1 MKRNIVVFVIIAPLM
16 AVMLSLAKAYYYFDV
31 WQYEGE
37 DVVFQVQPGEG
48 FSSINHRLDRA
59 GLIGSTKV
67 FYRYCQLKNLMTKF
81 KSGHYEIPT
90 GSTMRDI
97 INLLLYGRPITV
109 ELTIPE
115 GKNFYEIAALLE
127 ANGFISKAQ
136 DFVKLARDPAMLR
149 QLNITNETVEGYLYP
164 DTYKFDP
171 HQSAA
176 QIMRVMVEEFR
187 QKTKSLDY
195 SKSTLTPEQ
204 VLILASVVE
213 KETGARAERSRI
225 AGVFF
230 NRLKK
235 KMRLQSD
242 PTTIYGIWEQ
252 FKGNLKKEHL
262 QEVTPY
268 NTYRI
273 NGLPKG
279 PICNPGLDAIRA
291 VLTPERHDYLY
302 FVSKNDGTHVFTK
315 TYAEHLQAVEIWQV
329 TRQNREGKSWRQMK
343 QN

>member
-1 MKRNIVVFVIIAPLM
+1 MKKNVLIFVLIAPLM
-16 AVMLSLAKAYYYFDV
+16 AIILSVAKAYYYYDV
-31 WQYEGE
+31 WQYEGAE
-37 DVVFQVQPGEG
+37 VVFQVLPGEG

-67 FYRYCQLKNLMTKF
+67 FYRYCQMKNLMTKF
-81 KSGHYEIPT
+81 KAGHYQIPT
-90 GSTMRDI
+90 SSTMHNI
-97 INLLLYGRPITV
+97 IDLLLFGRPITL

-115 GKNFYEIAALLE
+115 GKNFYEIAAILE
-127 ANGFISKAQ
+127 THGFISKAQ
-136 DFVKLARDPAMLR
+136 DFIKLARDPDMLQ
-149 QLNITNETVEGYLYP
+149 QLDIPNETVEGYLYP

-171 HQSAA
+171 HQSPA
-176 QIMRVMVEEFR
+176 QIMRAMVEVFR

-195 SKSTLTPEQ
+195 GKSSLTKAQ
-204 VLILASVVE
+204 VLIMASVVE
-213 KETGARAERSRI
+213 KETGARAERARI
-225 AGVFF
+225 AGVFL

-242 PTTIYGIWEQ
+242 PTTIYGIWDRY
-252 FKGNLKKEHL
+252 KGNLRKEDL
-262 QEVTPY
+262 QETTPY

-291 VLTPERHDYLY
+291 VLTPEQHDYLY
-302 FVSKNDGTHVFTK
+302 FVSQNDGTHTFSK
-315 TYAEHLQAVEIWQV
+315 TYSDHRQAVEHWQINSK
-329 TRQNREGKSWRQMK
+329 NRDGKSWRQMK